1 MKNFT
6 KINCAFMAKKKH
18 FALLCALL
26 CASVMGWADCYTAT
40 QNTSEN
46 SYPLT
51 LTVEKLSD
59 TQTKLSVTSTHST
72 ITGVH
77 SGSTCQNWGSGVVA
91 DGENIINNLHT
102 GWNHDGNVWSRVINW
117 ETYPSGNLTFYLV
130 MYRDNSVEG
139 ADIMS
144 TTYSGIDASQSC
156 SVVPSKPS
164 PELSLN
170 ASSKTLEIDA
180 SAETFQIEPTKEAG
194 SGAVSYVSSAEGV
207 ATVSSTGLVTAV
219 AAGTATNT
227 VSVAENDDF
236 AADSKTL
243 TVEVIDWPNKGWL
256 QNGENAYKLHISPAM
271 GGDGQRIENGNL
283 WVGFPSAELGAMS
296 ITPNGGEGAWRT
308 FAPSNFPGYRSQ
320 FTVVCQ
326 GTTYTFTVYRKFDG
340 VNLAK
345 GMPVNAGIN
354 PAGANGSND
363 GNINSRWQSAGARHY
378 AEAGDMTEDW
388 WYVDLGAVYSIDQ
401 IKILYERACATDY
414 DLQTSPN
421 GDSWVNIG
429 SYNAQPN
436 TKEDNDGAYEVY
448 SITPAK
454 NARYVRIFTRN
465 GYSNLAYGFS
475 MYEFEVYG
483 EPAESYDMNVPV
495 LESAAVS
502 GTPTSSQVQIA
513 VSASDTED
521 AVTIYRIKDISHGI
535 DHNCTVAAGVITI
548 DGLSEGTNYSFT
560 VTALDAIGNQ
570 SNAIVVNVSTAAD
583 STIPQEAAPVPSGT
597 NKEIR
602 PVYCDAFAS
611 ILAHEFSFNGF
622 DGSATLYSKKNISGD
637 ESAVHDLASK
647 KFVIWGMYDNGDNA
661 IIAQDGYHSA
671 SYLGID
677 ASEMEYLHV
686 DIWSLQACEGI
697 DVRVNDQARSTKI
710 SHGGGGWQSYDLP
723 LSEYEV
729 SGDVA
734 KRIDNVRWL
743 KFLDMNTITGKVA
756 IDNVYFWKN
765 EGTIKS
771 INVSVN
777 SSTMGSAIARV
788 GEDEVTSVD
797 ADTEVTFTA
806 TPNEGYDFA
815 YWTINGNRVY
825 TNPYALVITEN
836 TNAVATFEPIRTA
849 YCSTPVTDVQESR
862 TLYLTISRTE
872 NANEYKILFE
882 GSADNKISGDNVY
895 VGTTLALT
903 NVNGESSYAFTQ
915 ASGQWH
921 VSSEGFGSAYIT
933 FTATDFRD
941 ISFVSKGVDLFRD
954 NSAGGGDLSSF
965 NAFPDASLIKWDAT
979 CADAAAPDLAA
990 PTATPIGPKSVRL
1003 ELSATDDIAAMLTYY
1018 INYKPTGDEGEGT
1031 NVVVVGT
1038 SGETTYKNITG
1049 LTSSVD
1055 YTFSITVSDGTNT
1068 SEPQSCSAT
1077 PTMPTALV
1085 PPARPEMYVRS
1096 IYSDAYATILAADF
1110 GKKSFASNELTWE
1123 EMNVSDNHCLFYDLL
1138 PHEANAAFAIG
1149 GLNPGDIFVAQEAYQ
1164 GDITEKDNR
1173 TTPDVSAMTH
1183 LHVDVW
1189 SNKAT
1194 QYAEV
1199 QINGFKVG
1207 GIPLDG
1213 SGWQQFDLP
1222 LETFKASHLADLKDV
1237 KYINFVG
1244 LRTPNPEE
1252 IAIDNVYFYAVPANI
1267 SFGDD
1272 AMDNTTTIADNANKY
1287 ANVTINRNILA
1298 DDTWYTL
1305 CLPFDMSAEKVSEVF
1320 GASTIATL
1328 VSSED
1333 RGSLIHLNFNYVNA
1347 IQAGKP
1353 YLIKPGL
1360 DFVSGT
1366 TISNVTI
1373 QNVDPS
1379 AEGYK
1384 AIATHMHFQG
1394 TFDKIMLTG
1403 EDKRYVS
1410 ANNELYS
1417 PNPDGGS
1424 KIGAFRC
1431 YFTIPDNS
1439 PLAGAPGKQAR
1450 IVFGPQNATGI
1461 DLINDSSKSNGKLLI
1476 NGVLYIIR
1484 DGNTYNTQGMLVE

>member
-1 MKNFT
+1 MKKLTFLF
-6 KINCAFMAKKKH
+6 AF
-18 FALLCALL
+18 LCAN
-26 CASVMGWADCYTAT
+26 AVAFAADYCNAALTSRDGKNAT
-40 QNTSEN
+40 VTMRLVSGTTYEFSITTVDNIVSFNSGSNFYANKDGVGGYHVAANLAKDGNT
-46 SYPLT
+46 
-51 LTVEKLSD
+51 
-59 TQTKLSVTSTHST
+59 LSVQFTSTSKPS
-72 ITGVH
+72 IYANDLFVNFAG
-77 SGSTCQNWGSGVVA
+77 
-91 DGENIINNLHT
+91 GEDKFSI
-102 GWNHDGNVWSRVINW
+102 
-117 ETYPSGNLTFYLV
+117 P
-130 MYRDNSVEG
+130 M
-139 ADIMS
+139 
-144 TTYSGIDASQSC
+144 DASWDAC
-156 SVVPSKPS
+156 ASKPS

-170 ASSKTLEIDA
+170 ATSKTLEIDA
-180 SAETFQIEPTKEAG
+180 SAETFQILASSK
-194 SGAVSYVSSAEGV
+194 SGTGALSYSSSAEGV
-207 ATVSSTGLVTAV
+207 ATVSNTGLVTAV
-219 AAGTATNT
+219 SAGTATIT
-227 VSVAENDDF
+227 VTVAEDDDY
-236 AADSKTL
+236 ATESKTL
-243 TVEVIDWPNKGWL
+243 SVEVIDWSSKSWL
-256 QNGENAYKLHISPAM
+256 DGSGDSYKLHISPAM
-271 GGDGQRIENGNL
+271 GGTQRIDNGNL
-283 WVGFPSAELGAMS
+283 WVGFPDAVIGDIS
-296 ITPNGGEGAWRT
+296 IEPNGSEGAWRT
-308 FAPSNFPGYRSQ
+308 FAPSNFIGSRTQ
-320 FTVVCQ
+320 FTAVWREN
-326 GTTYTFTVYRKFDG
+326 TYTFTVYRKFDG

-363 GNINSRWQSAGARHY
+363 GNIDSRWQSAGARHY

-483 EPAESYDMNVPV
+483 EPAESYDMNAPV

-513 VSASDTED
+513 VSASDTEG

-535 DHNCTVAAGVITI
+535 DHNCAVAAGVITI

-570 SNAIVVNVSTAAD
+570 SDPIVVNVATAAD
-583 STIPQEAAPVPSGT
+583 PTIPQESAPVPSGT

-697 DVRVNDQARSTKI
+697 DVRVNDQTRSTKI
-710 SHGGGGWQSYDLP
+710 SHAGGGWQSYDLP
-723 LSEYEV
+723 LSKYEV

-797 ADTEVTFTA
+797 ADTKVTFTA

-815 YWTINGNRVY
+815 YWTVNGDRVY
-825 TNPYALVITEN
+825 TNPYALEITSN
-836 TNAVATFEPIRTA
+836 TNAVATFETHRTE
-849 YCSTPVTDVQESR
+849 YCSTLITDAGHSSE
-862 TLYLTISRTE
+862 LYVSITNPSE
-872 NANEYKILFE
+872 NTYKILVE
-882 GSADNKISGDNVY
+882 GTSSQKIESAYNNFNF
-895 VGTTLALT
+895 ALT
-903 NVNGESSYAFTQ
+903 HINGESGTTNLPA
-915 ASGQWH
+915 ASWTVDNSGY
-921 VSSEGFGSAYIT
+921 GSAYVT
-933 FTATDFRD
+933 FTSTDFRD
-941 ISFVSKGVDLFRD
+941 ITFVNKYITL
-954 NSAGGGDLSSF
+954 NKQGGEGLLIFD
-965 NAFPDASLIKWDAT
+965 AFPNADLIKWDAT
-979 CADAAAPDLAA
+979 CADNVAPELAN
-990 PTATPIGPKSVRL
+990 PTAESIGSSQVRL
-1003 ELSATDDIAAMLTYY
+1003 TLSAIDDVAAVLTYH
-1018 INYKPTGDEGEGT
+1018 INYKPTDDAGEGE
-1031 NVVVVGT
+1031 NVDVVGA
-1038 SGETTYKNITG
+1038 SGETVHKVITG
-1049 LTSSVD
+1049 LTTSVE
-1055 YTFSITVSDGTNT
+1055 YTFTVTVSDAKPNT
-1068 SEPQSCSAT
+1068 SAAKVCTAT
-1077 PTMPTALV
+1077 PTMPTAPV
-1085 PPARPEMYVRS
+1085 PTRDAAYVRS
-1096 IYSDAYATILAADF
+1096 IYSDVYESVIVSNYSKNSYTGIENSELNINDDHFILYDYSTQKEIVWGADNENSDAMLAAE
-1110 GKKSFASNELTWE
+1110 GYTYGTKKGLDVRG
-1123 EMNVSDNHCLFYDLL
+1123 MNFIHFDVYS
-1138 PHEANAAFAIG
+1138 
-1149 GLNPGDIFVAQEAYQ
+1149 
-1164 GDITEKDNR
+1164 
-1173 TTPDVSAMTH
+1173 TTATTYPNLYVQNVQFPFS
-1183 LHVDVW
+1183 VD
-1189 SNKAT
+1189 
-1194 QYAEV
+1194 
-1199 QINGFKVG
+1199 
-1207 GIPLDG
+1207 D
-1213 SGWQQFDLP
+1213 SGWQSFDINISNLD
-1222 LETFKASHLADLKDV
+1222 ETVAQSITMLKFND
-1237 KYINFVG
+1237 F
-1244 LRTPNPEE
+1244 RTPKPDE

-1272 AMDNTTTIADNANKY
+1272 ATDNTTTIADNANKY
-1287 ANVTINRNILA
+1287 ANVTINRPILA
-1298 DDTWYTL
+1298 NDTWYTL
-1305 CLPFDMSAEKVSEVF
+1305 CLPFDMDADKVNDVF

-1333 RGSLIHLNFNYVNA
+1333 RGSLIHLNFDYVNA

-1353 YLIKPGL
+1353 YLIKPGR

-1417 PNPDGGS
+1417 PNPNGGS
-1424 KIGAFRC
+1424 KIGAFRSF
-1431 YFTIPDNS
+1431 FTIPEGS
-1439 PLAGAPGKQAR
+1439 SALAPGRVAK
-1450 IVFGPQNATGI
+1450 IVFGEQTATGI
-1461 DLINDSSKSNGKLLI
+1461 DQMGVDAKSNGKLLI

-1484 DGNTYNTQGMLVE
+1484 DGKTYNAQGILIQ